1 MKVTIMAFIVSAAMS
16 ELAPIPLPGPHD
28 CPSGTPPIHLDAR
41 PYFQK
46 GERYGYGCSIIGQ
59 PGTTIVGGLHWS
71 SGFPLLGGSIHF
83 DGGDISSQ
91 TMTVAISGE
100 NMSFTGCS
108 LSSGMGVSFS
118 GHVSIT
124 DSSVLVDYGRG
135 VHIHDATISL
145 ANTSLGGSDDG
156 YFEMS
161 NSTATMVDV
170 QVSQVTA
177 ADFYDSRLTVKG
189 LHSWF
194 HGQTDFQS
202 MVKFYLLFVNTSAT
216 FQHGTDVIT
225 SDDVYGNGVSVTARN
240 HSSVTF
246 RNCTSLARAIHNS
259 TTKGDVVATADSLIS
274 CTPSEM
280 TFVV

>member
-1 MKVTIMAFIVSAAMS
+1 MAFIVSAAMS

-91 TMTVAISGE
+91 TSTVAISGE
-100 NMSFTGCS
+100 NMSFAGCS
-108 LSSGMGVSFS
+108 LSSGVGVSFS
-118 GHVSIT
+118 GHVGIT
-124 DSSVLVDYGRG
+124 DSSVLVTYGRG

-145 ANTSLGGSDDG
+145 ANTNLGGSDDG

-170 QVSQVTA
+170 QVSQVTNA
-177 ADFYDSRLTVKG
+177 VFRDSRLTVKG

-194 HGQTDFQS
+194 HGQTDFGD
-202 MVKFYLLFVNTSAT
+202 FYLLFVNTSAT

-225 SDDVYGNGVSVTARN
+225 SDDVYRNGVSVTASN
-240 HSSVTF
+240 YSSVTF

-259 TTKGDVVATADSLIS
+259 TTKGAVVATADSRIS
-274 CTPSEM
+274 CIPSE
-280 TFVV
+280 TLLVV